1 MYIVTL
7 KKNEEKRLLQ
17 GHPWVFANEVASIS
31 GDGTP
36 GSIAKVCGSDGRF
49 IGLGYI
55 NHQSKIIVRLLS
67 RKEQDIDE
75 AFFKARINDANQYRL
90 ALRYDDNYRVVF
102 GESDLLPGLI
112 VDKYG
117 SYLVIQVLTLGIEV
131 RKTMIVELLVDLF
144 HPKGIYE
151 RSDVAVREK
160 EGLKQVKQV
169 LYGTFDGPIEIVE
182 NGLKMLI
189 DVENGQ
195 KTGYFLDQKD
205 NRNQMQYYAKDKD
218 VLDCFCNIGG
228 FSLCAAKYQ
237 AKSVTSVD
245 ISQKA
250 LDELMCNAKL
260 NNLHQITP
268 VCSDVFQQLR
278 TYHEQKRLFDV
289 IVLDPPAFTKSFDTV
304 KEGMRGYRDI
314 NIQALKCLRKGGI
327 LITCSCSQHLTLPL
341 FLKMI
346 EESILSV
353 GVKAQ
358 IVEMRQ
364 QGKDHPLLI
373 GLDEAWYLKVAIIHI
388 L

>member
-1 MYIVTL
+1 MYILTL
-7 KKNEEKRLLQ
+7 KKNEEKRLLN
-17 GHPWVFANEVASIS
+17 GHPWVYANEVSTIS
-31 GDGTP
+31 GEGTP

-67 RKEQDIDE
+67 RVDIEIDRVFFYNRIDE
-75 AFFKARINDANQYRL
+75 ANQYRVQL
-90 ALRYDDNYRVVF
+90 GYDDNYRVVF

-117 SYLVIQVLTLGIEV
+117 QYLVVQILTLGIEI
-131 RKTMIVELLVDLF
+131 RKEMFIEILVEIFNPL
-144 HPKGIYE
+144 GIYE
-151 RSDVAVREK
+151 RSDVSVREK
-160 EGLKQVKQV
+160 EGLNQAKGV
-169 LYGTFDGPIEIVE
+169 LYGEIPPRIEIQE

-205 NRNQMQYYAKDKD
+205 NRNQLKYYANNKD
-218 VLDCFCNIGG
+218 VLDCFCNSGG
-228 FSLCAAKYQ
+228 FSLCSALYHAKT
-237 AKSVTSVD
+237 VTSLD

-250 LDELMCNAKL
+250 LDQLKENQVLNQL
-260 NNLHQITP
+260 NNITT
-268 VCSDVFQQLR
+268 VCCNVFDQLR
-278 TYHEQKRLFDV
+278 LYHQENKQFDL
-289 IVLDPPAFTKSFDTV
+289 IILDPPAFTKSYDTV
-304 KEGMRGYRDI
+304 KKGMKGYRDI
-314 NIQALKCLRKGGI
+314 NIQALKLIRKGGF

-341 FLKMI
+341 FLTMI
-346 EESILSV
+346 QESITST

-358 IVEMRQ
+358 IVEIRS

-373 GLDEAWYLKVAIIHI
+373 GADEAWYLKVAILHI